1 MSFMA
6 NFNGAPFGLGH
17 PITPGP
23 APKEAQIAEA
33 DPRAQFLRSENHII
47 DSKGDLLC
55 EYFINVCVCVCV
67 CILATPLKYSL
78 KQ

>member
-6 NFNGAPFGLGH
+6 NFNGAPFRLGG

-33 DPRAQFLRSENHII
+33 DPRAQFLRSENHIT

-55 EYFINVCVCVCV
+55 EYFINVCVCVCMCV
-67 CILATPLKYSL
+67 CVCAF
-78 KQ
+78 